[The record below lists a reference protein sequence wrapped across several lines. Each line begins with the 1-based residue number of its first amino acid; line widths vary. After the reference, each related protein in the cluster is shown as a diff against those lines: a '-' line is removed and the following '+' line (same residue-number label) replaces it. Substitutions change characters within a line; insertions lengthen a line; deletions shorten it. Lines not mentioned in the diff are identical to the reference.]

1 MTKYI
6 YNTEEVSSIHKTDSI
21 TDNITIIIFYSYNID
36 QDMGVE
42 TLFPSNE
49 TKSSLKVFLHYSVNF
64 ILV

>member
-1 MTKYI
+1 MTKYT

-42 TLFPSNE
+42 TFPGVVIGNP
-49 TKSSLKVFLHYSVNF
+49 KVDKGNT
-64 ILV
+64 